1 MGDWWALM
9 WDVKPGSEEEV
20 QELFKG
26 YKSPDHI
33 VKDADGNEVGK
44 LLTTIVFMKGQT
56 IVRAV
61 EIEGSLPEAAAHLG
75 RQPEIQ
81 ALEEKLD
88 PHLAK
93 PRDMSDPEGARKFFI
108 ESIMQTLV
116 VKRLDE

>member
-9 WDVKPGSEEEV
+9 WHVKPGSEEAV
-20 QELFKG
+20 QELFKS
-26 YKSPDHI
+26 YQSPDPI
-33 VKDADGNEVGK
+33 VKDEQGNEKGK
-44 LLTTIVFMKGQT
+44 LLRTVVFMKGQT

-61 EIEGSLPEAAAHLG
+61 EIEGALPEVAAHLG

-81 ALEEKLD
+81 DLEEKLD
-88 PHLAK
+88 PHLAQ

-116 VKRLDE
+116 VKQLDE